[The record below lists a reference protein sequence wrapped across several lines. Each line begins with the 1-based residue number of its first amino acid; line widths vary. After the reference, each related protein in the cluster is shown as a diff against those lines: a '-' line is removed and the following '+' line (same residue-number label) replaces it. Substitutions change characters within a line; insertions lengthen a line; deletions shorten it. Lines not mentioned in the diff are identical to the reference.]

1 MNEEQFLFLFTGIA
15 STEGFLIATLLII
28 TVFVWLKNS
37 RSAVA
42 LFAST
47 AGLVLTLNILKE
59 SFKIPR
65 PENALIEVTGY
76 AFPSGHAAGAIFL
89 AHLVIYLCRNQSYP
103 VRFLVAVVSLGSALA
118 IGASRVAY
126 QVHTPLQVF
135 AGFVVGTLFAL
146 LFIYTASR
154 SKN

>member
-1 MNEEQFLFLFTGIA
+1 MNGDSLLFLFTRIA
-15 STEGFLIATLLII
+15 STEGFLIATLFIL
-28 TVFVWLKNS
+28 TVFVWLKNA
-37 RSAVA
+37 RSAVT
-42 LFAST
+42 LFACT

-76 AFPSGHAAGAIFL
+76 ALPSGHAAGTLFLALLVIFL
-89 AHLVIYLCRNQSYP
+89 SRKQRRA
-103 VRFLVAVVSLGSALA
+103 VRYFIGFVALTSALA

-126 QVHTPLQVF
+126 QVHTPFQVF
-135 AGFVVGTLFAL
+135 AGFVVGALFAL